1 MKDSTSRR
9 RLKTIIIILT
19 ITITITTTTGLTTT
33 TTTTTANT
41 ISLPLYRRRNQ
52 EEGEGEGPHNRL
64 QFQRLKLISKYNS
77 LPIQTDK
84 QTTNNNNN
92 NKQQQELRLLQPRQI
107 SSLPLPS
114 IPDSSLANNNNNNSN
129 LSSSTSPIP
138 PPSSTTANSNITY
151 RGQSDGS
158 GGVIG
163 LQKILNFQ
171 ADLEYFSPIFIGTPP
186 QLLNVILDTGSSDL
200 WIASANC
207 SVSSGCAAGLGP
219 RFDPLNS
226 SSSSTSN
233 TPFSIKYGSGSAT
246 GKMYSDNITFAGYKL
261 PPQSFAV
268 VDTVSSELLSKDVS
282 GLMGLGFQPLASSG
296 VTPIWQSL
304 MNNGSQSGGNV
315 SFPGFTFSLTRYIN
329 TTRPGEV
336 EPGGL
341 FTLGTLN
348 SSLIAPGEPI
358 NFISLPQNLQSYWL
372 IPLDGLDV
380 NGFTLNLNSQSSP
393 NVAIDT
399 GTTLIGGPANEV
411 KQFYSQ
417 VVGSSPASGS
427 YQGYYS
433 YPCNSSVLVT
443 FRFGGKNYSMAPDD
457 FNLGPF
463 GSNGRC
469 LGSVFELE
477 LSGASRSLIS
487 WVIGDSFLKNVLSV
501 YRYVPP
507 AVGFAKLSSN
517 FNSTGPSGVTVG
529 GPLWTSGTLRTIE
542 SSSGSANGQKINA
555 TGLVAGLRN
564 GINGSIGPGDG
575 SSNPRKS
582 HANLFRP
589 LSTHLF
595 ASACVSLFHLLWL

>member
-1 MKDSTSRR
+1 MK
-9 RLKTIIIILT
+9 KAHWT
-19 ITITITTTTGLTTT
+19 ITILILTPPAAADTLTI
-33 TTTTTANT
+33 
-41 ISLPLYRRRNQ
+41 PVFRRRAA
-52 EEGEGEGPHNRL
+52 HSRL
-64 QFQRLKLISKYNS
+64 QQQRLRLITK
-77 LPIQTDK
+77 
-84 QTTNNNNN
+84 
-92 NKQQQELRLLQPRQI
+92 
-107 SSLPLPS
+107 
-114 IPDSSLANNNNNNSN
+114 
-129 LSSSTSPIP
+129 
-138 PPSSTTANSNITY
+138 
-151 RGQSDGS
+151 
-158 GGVIG
+158 
-163 LQKILNFQ
+163 
-171 ADLEYFSPIFIGTPP
+171 EYFASIFIGTPP

-207 SVSSGCAAGLGP
+207 SVANGCSLGLGP

-226 SSSSTSN
+226 SSASTANS
-233 TPFSIKYGSGSAT
+233 PFAIKYGSGSAT

-268 VDTVSSELLSKDVS
+268 VDTVSSELLSRDVS

-315 SFPGFTFSLTRYIN
+315 SFAGFSFGLTRYIN
-329 TTRPGEV
+329 SSRPGEV

-348 SSLIAPGEPI
+348 ASLIAPGEPI
-358 NFISLPQNLQSYWL
+358 SFIPVPNGLQSYWL
-372 IPLDGLDV
+372 IPLDGIDV
-380 NGFTLNLNSQSSP
+380 NGTPLNLNAQASP

-417 VVGSSPASGS
+417 VSGSSPASGS

-507 AVGFAKLSSN
+507 AVGFARLSTA
-517 FNSTGPSGVTVG
+517 FNSSGPSVVTPG
-529 GPLWTSGTLRTIE
+529 GPLWTPGLLHTVEAPAPGAPRT
-542 SSSGSANGQKINA
+542 GAA
-555 TGLVAGLRN
+555 GLVAGLRN
-564 GINGSIGPGDG
+564 GLNGSLQAPADPAAA
-575 SSNPRKS
+575 PRK
-582 HANLFRP
+582 AAAP
-589 LSTHLF
+589 
-595 ASACVSLFHLLWL
+595 SARLPPSPPALLAALAAALCL